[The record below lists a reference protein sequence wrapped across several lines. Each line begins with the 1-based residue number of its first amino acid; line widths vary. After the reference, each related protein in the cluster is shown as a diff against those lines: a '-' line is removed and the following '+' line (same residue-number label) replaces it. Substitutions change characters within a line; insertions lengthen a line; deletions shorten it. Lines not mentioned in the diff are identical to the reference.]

1 MEGRRGLWGAL
12 LGMGEV
18 WGCMWGGKAG
28 LLREEEA

>member
-18 WGCMWGGKAG
+18 WGGKAD